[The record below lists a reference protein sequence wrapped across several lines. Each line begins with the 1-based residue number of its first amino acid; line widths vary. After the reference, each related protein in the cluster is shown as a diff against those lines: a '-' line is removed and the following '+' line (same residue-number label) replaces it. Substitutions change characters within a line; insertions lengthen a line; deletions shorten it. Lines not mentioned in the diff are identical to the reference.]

1 MIGDCEQSMSVNLY
15 LIFESSRDVI
25 SVMLVS
31 QKTLVRVELFSHLKT
46 FF

>member
-1 MIGDCEQSMSVNLY
+1 MIGDCEQSVSVNLH

>member
-1 MIGDCEQSMSVNLY
+1 MIGDYEQSMSVNLY

-31 QKTLVRVELFSHLKT
+31 QKTLVRVELFSHL
-46 FF
+46 